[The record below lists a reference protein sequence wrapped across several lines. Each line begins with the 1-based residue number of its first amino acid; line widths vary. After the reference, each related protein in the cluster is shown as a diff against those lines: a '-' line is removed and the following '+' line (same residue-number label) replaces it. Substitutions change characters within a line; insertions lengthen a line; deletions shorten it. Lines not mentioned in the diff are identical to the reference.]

1 MIHYSCDRC
10 HQEID
15 LENEIR
21 YIVRLEA
28 EARMDQVSG
37 EAEDDRDHLLELGEI
52 LERAAEL
59 EDENVGEEIYQ
70 KKRFDLCSCCYRKF
84 IADPLG
90 MAAGAPP
97 QLNFS
102 EN

>member
-10 HQEID
+10 RKEID

-21 YIVRLEA
+21 YVVRLEA
-28 EARMDQVSG
+28 EACMDQALT
-37 EAEDDRDHLLELGEI
+37 EIEEDRDHLMELSEI
-52 LERAAEL
+52 LERAADL
-59 EDENVGEEIYQ
+59 EDDSIGDEIYQ

-84 IADPLG
+84 VADPLG
-90 MAAGAPP
+90 MAVTAPP